1 MTVFSPFCAPRRW
14 RALPRP
20 NLITSPGANAILEG
34 RDCLGGS
41 RPDESCL
48 GGRRFVTDG
57 QNNAFLSTFGGIA
70 LGPLGPSPTR
80 VSTFKL
86 YVDGVPIVSKNLSYT
101 VSYRR

>member
-57 QNNAFLSTFGGIA
+57 QNNAFLSTFGGIMLA
-70 LGPLGPSPTR
+70 PLGSVPHAR
-80 VSTFKL
+80 VH
-86 YVDGVPIVSKNLSYT
+86 VQVV
-101 VSYRR
+101 RRWSSNRFEES